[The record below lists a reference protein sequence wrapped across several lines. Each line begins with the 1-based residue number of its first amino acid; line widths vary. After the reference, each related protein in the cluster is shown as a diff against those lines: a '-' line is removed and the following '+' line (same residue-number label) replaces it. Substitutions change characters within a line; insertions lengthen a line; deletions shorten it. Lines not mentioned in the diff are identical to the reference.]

1 MLVDT
6 HCHIQFQGY
15 NNDRDAVI
23 ARCKEKGIILNLVG
37 TQKDTSA
44 AAVALAEKHD
54 NMYASI
60 ATHPVHL
67 HPTHVDEEES
77 HFMTRE
83 EIFDEAHYEKLAQS
97 PKVIAVGECGL
108 DLYHVPKD
116 KTVEEVL
123 EKQKRVFLDHA
134 NFAARHNLPLCI
146 HVRDGVTPETAK
158 AHNLM
163 IELLKAME
171 KPARGVIHCYTSNW
185 THAEQYLSLGFY
197 LGFTG
202 VVTFPPKKLDPKS
215 QTDLLEVLEK
225 MPLDR
230 ILLETDA
237 PYLAPQAFRGQ
248 RSEPWM
254 VEEVVKKIAEVRG
267 LSYDEVAKQTYENTL
282 RLFDRIHV

>member
-23 ARCKEKGIILNLVG
+23 LRCKEKGIILNLVG

-44 AAVALAEKHD
+44 AAVTLAEQHE

-83 EIFDEAHYEKLAQS
+83 EEFDEVHYEKLAQS
-97 PKVIAVGECGL
+97 PKVIAIGECGL
-108 DLYHVPKD
+108 DLYHLPKD
-116 KTVEEVL
+116 KTIADVL
-123 EKQKRVFLDHA
+123 EKQKQVFLDHA
-134 NFAARHNLPLCI
+134 NFAQKHDLPLCI
-146 HVRDGVTPETAK
+146 HVRDGLTPETAK
-158 AHNLM
+158 AHDLM
-163 IELLKAME
+163 IELLKDMKA
-171 KPARGVIHCYTSNW
+171 PRGVIHCYTSNW
-185 THAEQYLSLGFY
+185 RHAEQYLSLGFY

-202 VVTFPPKKLDPKS
+202 VVTFPAKKLDPKP
-215 QTDLLEVLEK
+215 QENLLEVLKK

-230 ILLETDA
+230 ILLETDS

-254 VEEVVKKIAEVRG
+254 VEEVVKTIAKIKG
-267 LSYDEVAKQTYENTL
+267 LSYDEVATATYENTL
-282 RLFDRIHV
+282 RLFDKIKR